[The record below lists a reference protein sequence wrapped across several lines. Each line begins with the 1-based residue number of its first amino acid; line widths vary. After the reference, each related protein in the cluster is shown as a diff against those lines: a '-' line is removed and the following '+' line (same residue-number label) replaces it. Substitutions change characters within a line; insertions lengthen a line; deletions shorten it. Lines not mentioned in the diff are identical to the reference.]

1 MENFFCGIDISK
13 NSFNVS
19 VIDSSSK
26 VIFNGNFTM
35 NYEGFNSFI
44 DIILEKFKNCIFAME
59 STSLYHIPLSSF
71 LLNRNF
77 DIYVINATLVKKFA
91 DFNSLRKT
99 KSDKLDSKVIA
110 NFLFKNYSSLEYYKI
125 NSFNELS
132 GFSRIREHLVFEISK
147 IKTMIK
153 QYLYPIFPEADSNF
167 DIFSKTFISVITTY
181 PSAKSISNINLN
193 DFIFPKKVR
202 KSTIQSI
209 VHFAKQSV
217 GIENSAFESF
227 VKNLY
232 EQLFFLEKQLK
243 EIEYSFIQFFKQQ
256 NKIDLDILKSV
267 DGIGEVTAASFLA
280 EIEGKH
286 FGSSKKLR
294 AYIGTDPT
302 IKQSGKMFIKGKIS
316 KRGNSHLRRTLWIMT
331 TYVIMWNPTFKAY
344 FKKKR
349 AEGFSYRKAQMAV
362 LNKLIRLLF
371 TLLEKKTFFDKN
383 FI

>member
-26 VIFNGNFTM
+26 VIFNGDFTM
-35 NYEGFNSFI
+35 NHEGFNSFI

-71 LLNRNF
+71 LLNKSF

-125 NSFNELS
+125 NTFNELS

-147 IKTMIK
+147 IKTLIK

-167 DIFSKTFISVITTY
+167 DIFSKTFISLITTY

-202 KSTIQSI
+202 KSKIQSI
-209 VHFAKQSV
+209 VHFAKHSV
-217 GIENSAFESF
+217 GIENAAFESF

-243 EIEYSFIQFFKQQ
+243 EIEYSFILFFKQQ

-280 EIEGKH
+280 EIQGKH
-286 FGSSKKLR
+286 FESSKKLR

-331 TYVIMWNPTFKAY
+331 TYVIMWNHTFKAY

-383 FI
+383 FL